1 MSYLTYLLPLAA
13 AAFVIWCA
21 WQWMPVFAEPRLE
34 PPAEGEEAPKPKKPP
49 FSFRHECGRLSRI
62 DGLAVLVICVVYA
75 LTAFQGLVDTS
86 APQRSCELTESG
98 RYFIV
103 ELT

>member
-34 PPAEGEEAPKPKKPP
+34 PPAEGEEAPKPKKPR
-49 FSFRHECGRLSRI
+49 FSFTSEC
-62 DGLAVLVICVVYA
+62 
-75 LTAFQGLVDTS
+75 
-86 APQRSCELTESG
+86 
-98 RYFIV
+98 
-103 ELT
+103 